1 MKDKE
6 VKKNLTEDNKKI
18 TKEPSDSQDT
28 AIQNDIVLKPDD
40 IIHTPTDDTCNKTK
54 VCFEKTD
61 LDNKSIREIDK
72 IPDID
77 KEDLK
82 SNDFSMLLKDIFQDK
97 TEAEKFK
104 INRRFLKDAT
114 PFDIKQLSIELK
126 NEYKSLITG
135 FSELDKSI
143 CISANALN
151 IITGIHKHGKTVFLL
166 NIMLN
171 MAKKYPELHFVYY
184 TYEESKS
191 EVEVKLI
198 NMSGNTYFSNNIKG
212 LTTNL
217 DRWKYELRTKDVNSI
232 KGLSD
237 KNPAYKGLFDFL
249 QVSKRIHVVD
259 SYYNNENLLD
269 SIKSFCNTFEI
280 GAIFVD
286 PYQKIA
292 LDHSTKVHSPEWNNK
307 NTIMERLSSLSR
319 KTHVPII
326 LSSRLSSRILNY
338 TEYDNMLTE
347 NNMLIPEDI
356 IQEAGIIIAIQNYAK
371 SKFLGSKK
379 GNKFNSRFYKEPI
392 ETSMVTPEI
401 FKTKKPETI
410 MLVKFLVN
418 RYGPELEAELLF
430 NRWLLKI
437 SDLTPEAIQRIKENC
452 K

>member
-18 TKEPSDSQDT
+18 TNESSDSQDT

-40 IIHTPTDDTCNKTK
+40 IIHTPTDDTYNKTK
-54 VCFEKTD
+54 VCFEKRD

-82 SNDFSMLLKDIFQDK
+82 SNDFSMLLKDIFPDK

-114 PFDIKQLSIELK
+114 PFDINQLSIELK

-151 IITGIHKHGKTVFLL
+151 VITGMHKHGKTVFLL

-171 MAKKYPELHFVYY
+171 MVKKYPELRFVYY

-217 DRWKYELRTKDVNSI
+217 DRWKYELRTKDVNAI
-232 KGLSD
+232 KDLSD
-237 KNPAYKGLFDFL
+237 KNSEYKGLFNFL

-269 SIKSFCNTFEI
+269 SVKSFCNTFEI

-292 LDHSTKVHSPEWNNK
+292 LDHSTKVHSSEWNNK
-307 NTIMERLSSLSR
+307 NTIMEQLSSLSR
-319 KTHVPII
+319 KNHVPII
-326 LSSRLSSRILNY
+326 LSSRLSSRISNY
-338 TEYDNMLTE
+338 TEYDMLTE

-356 IQEAGIIIAIQNYAK
+356 IQEAGLIVSIQNYAK
-371 SKFLGSKK
+371 SKFMGSKK
-379 GNKFNSRFYKEPI
+379 GNKIKSRFYKEPI
-392 ETSMVTPEI
+392 ENSIVTPEI

-410 MLVKFLVN
+410 MLVKILVN

-437 SDLTPEAIQRIKENC
+437 SDLTPEVIQRIKENC

>member
-1 MKDKE
+1 MKEKG
-6 VKKNLTEDNKKI
+6 KNHLTEDKKKI
-18 TKEPSDSQDT
+18 TNESTDSQET
-28 AIQNDIVLKPDD
+28 AIQDDIILKPDD
-40 IIHTPTDDTCNKTK
+40 IIHTPTDDTYNETK
-54 VCFEKTD
+54 VCFEKRD

-82 SNDFSMLLKDIFQDK
+82 SNDFSMLLKDVFPDK
-97 TEAEKFK
+97 TKAEKFK

-114 PFDIKQLSIELK
+114 PFNIKQLSIDLK
-126 NEYKSLITG
+126 NEFKSLITG

-151 IITGIHKHGKTVFLL
+151 VITGMHKHGKTVFLL

-198 NMSGNTYFSNNIKG
+198 NMSGNTYFSNNKKD

-237 KNPAYKGLFDFL
+237 KNPEYKGLFNFL

-259 SYYNNENLLD
+259 SYYNNEDLLD

-292 LDHSTKVHSPEWNNK
+292 LNHSAKVHNPEWNNK
-307 NTIMERLSSLSR
+307 NIITERLSSLSR
-319 KTHVPII
+319 KTRVPII
-326 LSSRLSSRILNY
+326 LSSRLSSRILSY
-338 TEYDNMLTE
+338 TEYDMLTE
-347 NNMLIPEDI
+347 KNMLISEDI
-356 IQEAGIIIAIQNYAK
+356 IQEGGLIVGIQNYAK

-392 ETSMVTPEI
+392 ETSKVTPEI

-410 MLVKFLVN
+410 MLVKILVN

-430 NRWLLKI
+430 DRWLLKI
-437 SDLTPEAIQRIKENC
+437 KDLYPEAMQRIKTTNY
-452 K
+452 